1 MPEGQL
7 AKYALLLT
15 AKSEKFSQDLDR
27 AERRAQKFN
36 KAMMAVGAAV
46 AGVLSSRAILRGG
59 KELLRAFSVQQDAVE
74 SLRASLLVTG
84 KTGSAALQLL
94 TENAARLQQATTK
107 GDEAIIQATAS
118 IAQLATELSATDL
131 ASAQE
136 ALVGIADAFFKG
148 DVQAAALI
156 VGKSIGSATNALTR
170 YGIQLDVAA
179 SQQEKLAQIMA
190 QSDKFYAVSAARA
203 ATLSGRAQQL
213 SNAFGDLK
221 ETLGGMLEEALGITE
236 FLEKMTR
243 FVSGMNNL
251 IAQGKVAEAFESA
264 GKLAGDLFVLG
275 FLKALE
281 GLPDLTAR
289 AFEKIPLIGRLL
301 QTGVNIPG
309 FVPVIGPLSQAQQG
323 MKMVAAATE
332 GPFANALADAIAARE
347 QAILDT
353 LANLPQAGGIGP
365 VQFRRGMIPIQGAGQ
380 NALERMRAWGRFVGM
395 AQREQMPD
403 YPERYAEILRGA
415 QDFNRA
421 ADITVAAFGEMVAA
435 AKWGSRSMVEYF
447 VQGLGEILKA
457 LSKGKTGGAW
467 GFVAG
472 AGEAFAS
479 FQHGGVVPGMPG
491 TAVPIL
497 AHAGET
503 VVPRGGAP
511 VNVYQS
517 IYFNVAAMD
526 AVGVQEVLRRNKG
539 AVAQVVAEAAQ
550 EFPDFARALRG
561 I

>member
-1 MPEGQL
+1 
-7 AKYALLLT
+7 
-15 AKSEKFSQDLDR
+15 
-27 AERRAQKFN
+27 
-36 KAMMAVGAAV
+36 
-46 AGVLSSRAILRGG
+46 
-59 KELLRAFSVQQDAVE
+59 
-74 SLRASLLVTG
+74 
-84 KTGSAALQLL
+84 
-94 TENAARLQQATTK
+94 
-107 GDEAIIQATAS
+107 
-118 IAQLATELSATDL
+118 
-131 ASAQE
+131 
-136 ALVGIADAFFKG
+136 
-148 DVQAAALI
+148 
-156 VGKSIGSATNALTR
+156 
-170 YGIQLDVAA
+170 
-179 SQQEKLAQIMA
+179 
-190 QSDKFYAVSAARA
+190 
-203 ATLSGRAQQL
+203 
-213 SNAFGDLK
+213 
-221 ETLGGMLEEALGITE
+221 MLEEALGITE